1 MRIKTL
7 LSMMLIASA
16 PIVGMAQG
24 QAGIKAENLDK
35 SVRPADDFFTF
46 ATGGWQKLNPLPAAF
61 SRFGSFD
68 QLQENNNK
76 RINTILTD
84 LLKKQGKEGSVE
96 WKLGN
101 CYGFCSPKQGRC

>member
-1 MRIKTL
+1 
-7 LSMMLIASA
+7 MMLIASA
-16 PIVGMAQG
+16 PITGMAQG

-68 QLQENNNK
+68 RCK
-76 RINTILTD
+76 RIITSVLILF
-84 LLKKQGKEGSVE
+84 LRICSRSRVRKEVLSGS
-96 WKLGN
+96 
-101 CYGFCSPKQGRC
+101 